1 MSECLPRTERQ
12 NPLTRDI
19 DTWPVRKILEVM
31 NAEDHRV
38 ASAVALEIT
47 SIVKATKMVAEA
59 VAGGRR
65 VLYVG
70 SGTSGRL
77 GVLDAAEWQPTFGV
91 GSGVIDAVIAGGTE
105 ALWRAVEGQ
114 EDREDAGR
122 QAVKQKNIGRGDV
135 VVGIAASGRTPFTL
149 GALQEARSRGAST
162 IAIVGDPSG
171 PLSSFA
177 DVVISPDVG
186 PEVIAG
192 STRLKNGTAQKM
204 VLNMISTAAMILLG
218 RTYSNLMAGASATN
232 AKLSRR
238 ARLILSEATGA
249 PMEKVEEALE
259 DAEGDVPVALI
270 SLLTGATAEEARGKL
285 RESKGSIR
293 RAIELA
299 GQRRTPS
306 PGTVSTLGEQA
317 GAGTGSFTPR
327 ALSGKRDGAG
337 DNRLFSESAGGTGSM
352 GTGDRSSVP
361 HLEFARPE
369 EVGLDPVALE
379 RAFDV
384 VRDAVGNGE
393 GEIPG
398 AVCAVV
404 RQGKVVGPRAF
415 GLAVRTPVR
424 MPVTPATVFDL
435 ASLTKVV
442 ATLPSILVLME
453 MGKLRL
459 DDRVSLFLPDF
470 GANGKE
476 SITIRHLL
484 THTSGLPAHVKF
496 YEMGLDRAGIVRKIC
511 EMEASSPGEHVV
523 YSDLGFIIL
532 GEIVERIT
540 GKRLDEFARENIWR
554 PLGMNDTC
562 FLPGES
568 SRHRIA
574 ATEYRTDLKK
584 LMWGEVHDENAYAM
598 GGIAGHAGL
607 FSTITDLARYALMWL
622 GEGEFGPVRVLSRNT
637 VRLATKEHVNKED
650 RRGLGWA
657 LKSRAF
663 SSGGDLLSDASYG
676 HTGFT
681 GTSLWCDPE
690 TRTGIILLTN
700 RVHAGRDGT
709 AIIELRPR
717 FANAVAAAIG
727 VRNRNNLS

>member
-1 MSECLPRTERQ
+1 MSDYIPRTERQ

-38 ASAVALEIT
+38 APAVALEIPN
-47 SIVKATKMVAEA
+47 IARATRMVAEA
-59 VAGGRR
+59 IAAGKR

-77 GVLDAAEWQPTFGV
+77 GVLDAAEWQPTFGI
-91 GSGVIDAVIAGGTE
+91 GSGVVDAVIAGGTE
-105 ALWRAVEGQ
+105 ALWRAIEGG

-122 QAVKQKNIGRGDV
+122 QAVKERNIGQGDV

-149 GALQEARSRGAST
+149 GALQEAKSRGAST

-171 PLSSFA
+171 PLSSLA

-218 RTYSNLMAGASATN
+218 RTYSNLMAGASASN

-249 PMEKVEEALE
+249 SVEKVEDALE
-259 DAEGDVPVALI
+259 EAQGDVPVALI
-270 SLLTGATAEEARGKL
+270 CLLTGATAEEARTAL
-285 RESKGSIR
+285 LQSRGSIR

-299 GQRRTPS
+299 GQRRIS
-306 PGTVSTLGEQA
+306 SRGVVSAPGEQA
-317 GAGTGSFTPR
+317 GTDASGLAPCTLSAKRDTAGDARRSSENAGVTGDAGTANRSPAPR
-327 ALSGKRDGAG
+327 
-337 DNRLFSESAGGTGSM
+337 
-352 GTGDRSSVP
+352 
-361 HLEFARPE
+361 LEFARPE

-379 RAFDV
+379 RAFEV

-424 MPVTPATVFDL
+424 IPMTPATVFDL

-442 ATLPSILVLME
+442 ATLPSILVLLE

-459 DDRVSLFLPDF
+459 DDRVSLFLPEF
-470 GANGKE
+470 GVNGKE

-511 EMEASSPGEHVV
+511 EMEASPPGEHVV

-540 GKRLDEFARENIWR
+540 GKSLDEFARENIWR

-568 SRHRIA
+568 SRHRLA
-574 ATEYRTDLKK
+574 ATEYRADLKK
-584 LMWGEVHDENAYAM
+584 VMWGEVHDENAYAM

-607 FSTITDLARYALMWL
+607 FSTVTDLARYALMWL
-622 GEGEFGPVRVLSRNT
+622 GEGEFGSVRVLSRST
-637 VRLATKEHVNKED
+637 VRLAIKEHVNKED
-650 RRGLGWA
+650 RRGLGWV
-657 LKSRAF
+657 LKSHAF

-690 TRTGIILLTN
+690 TQTAIILLTN

-727 VRNRNNLS
+727 IRNRSNRC

>member
-38 ASAVALEIT
+38 ASAVALEIPN
-47 SIVKATKMVAEA
+47 IVKATKMVAEA
-59 VAGGRR
+59 IMSGKRI
-65 VLYVG
+65 LYVG
-70 SGTSGRL
+70 SGTSGRI

-91 GSGVIDAVIAGGTE
+91 GPGVIDAVIAGGTE
-105 ALWRAVEGQ
+105 AVWRAVEGQ

-122 QAVKQKNIGRGDV
+122 QAVKERNIGPGDV
-135 VVGIAASGRTPFTL
+135 VVGIAAGGRTPFTV
-149 GALQEARSRGAST
+149 GALQEAKSRGAST
-162 IAIVGDPSG
+162 VAIVGDPSG
-171 PLSSFA
+171 PMSSFA

-218 RTYSNLMAGASATN
+218 RTYSNLMAGASPSNT
-232 AKLSRR
+232 KLSRR

-249 PMEKVEEALE
+249 PMEKVEDALE
-259 DAEGDVPVALI
+259 NADGDVPVALI
-270 SLLTGATAEEARGKL
+270 TLLTGASAEEARAKL

-299 GQRRTPS
+299 RRGRTPS
-306 PGTVSTLGEQA
+306 PGTVPVLGEQT
-317 GAGTGSFTPR
+317 GAGTAGLTPCTLPVKGSTSHDSR
-327 ALSGKRDGAG
+327 SSSQ
-337 DNRLFSESAGGTGSM
+337 NAGGTNA
-352 GTGDRSSVP
+352 GTGDQSSVP
-361 HLEFARPE
+361 RLEFAHPE

-384 VRDAVGNGE
+384 VREVVGDGE

-404 RQGKVVGPRAF
+404 HRGKVVGPRAF

-424 MPVTPATVFDL
+424 IPATPLTVFDL

-459 DDRVSLFLPDF
+459 DDRVALFLPDF
-470 GANGKE
+470 AANGKE

-574 ATEYRTDLKK
+574 ATEYRADLKK

-622 GEGEFGPVRVLSRNT
+622 GEGEFGSVRVLSRST
-637 VRLATKEHVNKED
+637 VRLAIKEHVNKED

-657 LKSRAF
+657 LKSQTF
-663 SSGGDLLSDASYG
+663 SSAGDLLSDASFG

-690 TRTGIILLTN
+690 TQTAIILLTN
-700 RVHAGRDGT
+700 RVHAGRAGT

-727 VRNRNNLS
+727 IRKRSNLC

>member
-1 MSECLPRTERQ
+1 MSESLPRTERQ

-38 ASAVALEIT
+38 ASAVALEIPN
-47 SIVKATKMVAEA
+47 IVKATKMVAEA
-59 VAGGRR
+59 VMSGKR

-70 SGTSGRL
+70 SGTSGRI
-77 GVLDAAEWQPTFGV
+77 GVLDAAEWQPTFGI
-91 GSGVIDAVIAGGTE
+91 GPGVIDAVIAGGSE
-105 ALWRAVEGQ
+105 AMWMAVEGQ

-122 QAVKQKNIGRGDV
+122 QAVKERNIGPGDV
-135 VVGIAASGRTPFTL
+135 VVGIAAGGRTPFTL

-162 IAIVGDPSG
+162 VAIVGDPSG
-171 PLSSFA
+171 PVSSFA
-177 DVVISPDVG
+177 HVVISPDVG

-218 RTYSNLMAGASATN
+218 RTYSNLMAGASPSNT
-232 AKLSRR
+232 KLSRR
-238 ARLILSEATGA
+238 ARLILSEATAA
-249 PMEKVEEALE
+249 PMEKVEDALE
-259 DAEGDVPVALI
+259 NAEGDVPVALI
-270 SLLTGATAEEARGKL
+270 SLLTGASAEEARAKL

-299 GQRRTPS
+299 RQGRTPS
-306 PGTVSTLGEQA
+306 PGTVPTLGEQT
-317 GAGTGSFTPR
+317 GAGTASLTPC
-327 ALSGKRDGAG
+327 ALPGKGNAPR
-337 DNRLFSESAGGTGSM
+337 DNRSSSENAGGTNAGAP
-352 GTGDRSSVP
+352 DRSSIP
-361 HLEFARPE
+361 PLEFARPE

-384 VRDAVGNGE
+384 VREAVGNSE

-404 RQGKVVGPRAF
+404 HRGRVVGPRAF

-424 MPVTPATVFDL
+424 IPVTPSTVFDL

-459 DDRVSLFLPDF
+459 DDKVALFLPDL

-496 YEMGLDRAGIVRKIC
+496 YEMGLDRAGIVRTIC

-532 GEIVERIT
+532 GEIVERVT

-562 FLPGES
+562 FFPGES

-574 ATEYRTDLKK
+574 ATEYRADLKK

-690 TRTGIILLTN
+690 TQTAIILLTN
-700 RVHAGRDGT
+700 RVHAGRGGT

-727 VRNRNNLS
+727 LRNRSNLC